1 MGTVLALG
9 LAAAVYPQLLA
20 VVVIIL
26 TRPGA
31 RQLLWA
37 CYLGAIACNLGC
49 ALAVYAV
56 FNARG
61 TIAGTSASRLGGS
74 TYFVIGI
81 IGLLIAGL
89 VATERGRRM
98 FGPGRERTGD
108 VDRPVAGGGGTRLPA
123 SVQRVTGAG
132 TRVKTRAEGALRRG
146 SVPVA
151 AAVGAILGIPGP
163 FDFLAVG
170 HIARS
175 AYGTISVLGMIVA
188 FTLVKFLLIEVPIIS
203 YVVNPEG
210 TAARVDRF
218 AAWMKVNKLGVIAG
232 VVAVISL
239 ILIVRGLATL

>member
-1 MGTVLALG
+1 MGPVLALG

-20 VVVIIL
+20 VVIVIL

-37 CYLGAIACNLGC
+37 CYLGALACNIGC
-49 ALAVYAV
+49 ALGVYAV

-74 TYFVIGI
+74 TYIVIGMV
-81 IGLLIAGL
+81 GLVVAGL
-89 VATERGRRM
+89 AATDRGRRM
-98 FGPGRERTGD
+98 FGPGREPTSAE
-108 VDRPVAGGGGTRLPA
+108 DRAAAGGGGARLPA

-170 HIARS
+170 QIARS
-175 AYGTISVLGMIVA
+175 AYGTISVIGMIVA
-188 FTLVKFLLIEVPIIS
+188 FTLVKFLLIEVPIVS
-203 YVVNPEG
+203 YIVNPDG

-232 VVAVISL
+232 VVAVISV
-239 ILIVRGLATL
+239 ILIVRGVTAL